1 MFAITGE
8 LYEDNTKMLMSNLGA
23 QAPIMEEDE
32 DEYRQQMIDKNET
45 DEDKKRRLEGK
56 VPWADSEG
64 ACRGSGP
71 PLKNHKIIGFLS
83 NAGLIPLKITKL
95 PSQHSMLGHRRLA
108 SETPF
113 KWHFAGRPM
122 MTNL

>member
-1 MFAITGE
+1 MKCFTVVVVHLFTITGE

-56 VPWADSEG
+56 VTWADPEGGMGSE
-64 ACRGSGP
+64 P
-71 PLKNHKIIGFLS
+71 P
-83 NAGLIPLKITKL
+83 P
-95 PSQHSMLGHRRLA
+95 PSEKSQKYRFS
-108 SETPF
+108 
-113 KWHFAGRPM
+113 
-122 MTNL
+122 

>member
-56 VPWADSEG
+56 FPWADPEWGGG
-64 ACRGSGP
+64 AVVRT
-71 PLKNHKIIGFLS
+71 PLKNH
-83 NAGLIPLKITKL
+83 
-95 PSQHSMLGHRRLA
+95 
-108 SETPF
+108 
-113 KWHFAGRPM
+113 
-122 MTNL
+122 